1 MGLETGLTP
10 AQESELKF
18 LRGRVDRLQD
28 EKYKTDNEQYTRRLN
43 IERELWSAKEELST
57 FVKNLRKA
65 GKQI

>member
-1 MGLETGLTP
+1 MDDDKLNP
-10 AQESELKF
+10 FQENELKW
-18 LRGRVDRLQD
+18 LRRQVDRLQD

>member
-1 MGLETGLTP
+1 MDDDKLNP
-10 AQESELKF
+10 FQQNELKW
-18 LRGRVDRLQD
+18 LRRQVDRLQD

-43 IERELWSAKEELST
+43 IERELWSAKEELSV

>member
-1 MGLETGLTP
+1 MDDDKLNP
-10 AQESELKF
+10 FQENELKW
-18 LRGRVDRLQD
+18 LRRQVDRLQD
-28 EKYKTDNEQYTRRLN
+28 EKYKTDTEQYNRRLN

>member
-1 MGLETGLTP
+1 MDDDKLNP
-10 AQESELKF
+10 FQQNELKW
-18 LRGRVDRLQD
+18 LRRQVDRLQD

-43 IERELWSAKEELST
+43 IERELWAAKEELSV

>member
-1 MGLETGLTP
+1 MDDDKLNP
-10 AQESELKF
+10 FQENELKW
-18 LRGRVDRLQD
+18 LRRQVDRLQD
-28 EKYKTDNEQYTRRLN
+28 EKYKTDNEQYNRRLN

>member
-1 MGLETGLTP
+1 MDDDKLNP
-10 AQESELKF
+10 FQENELKW
-18 LRGRVDRLQD
+18 LRRQVDRLQD

-43 IERELWSAKEELST
+43 IERELWSAKEELSV

>member
-1 MGLETGLTP
+1 MDDDKLNP
-10 AQESELKF
+10 FQENELKW
-18 LRGRVDRLQD
+18 LRRQVDRLQD

-43 IERELWSAKEELST
+43 IERELWAAKEELSN

>member
-1 MGLETGLTP
+1 MDDDKLNP
-10 AQESELKF
+10 FQQNELKW
-18 LRGRVDRLQD
+18 LRRQVDRLQD

-43 IERELWSAKEELST
+43 IERELWSAKKELST

>member
-1 MGLETGLTP
+1 MDDDKLNP
-10 AQESELKF
+10 FQQNELKW
-18 LRGRVDRLQD
+18 LRRQVDRLQD

>member
-1 MGLETGLTP
+1 MDDDKLNSF
-10 AQESELKF
+10 QQNELKW
-18 LRGRVDRLQD
+18 LRRQVDRLQD

-43 IERELWSAKEELST
+43 IERELWAAKEELST

>member
-1 MGLETGLTP
+1 MDDDKLNP
-10 AQESELKF
+10 FQQNELKW
-18 LRGRVDRLQD
+18 LRRQVDRLQD
-28 EKYKTDNEQYTRRLN
+28 EKYKTDNEQYTLRLN

>member
-1 MGLETGLTP
+1 MDDDKLNSF
-10 AQESELKF
+10 QQNELKW
-18 LRGRVDRLQD
+18 LRRQVDRLQD

-43 IERELWSAKEELST
+43 IERELWAAKEELSV

>member
-1 MGLETGLTP
+1 MDDDKLNSF
-10 AQESELKF
+10 QQNELKW
-18 LRGRVDRLQD
+18 LRRQVDRLQD
-28 EKYKTDNEQYTRRLN
+28 EKYKTDSEQYTRRLN

>member
-1 MGLETGLTP
+1 MDDKQLTP
-10 AQESELKF
+10 FQESELKW
-18 LRGRVDRLQD
+18 LRRQVDRLQD

>member
-1 MGLETGLTP
+1 MDDDKLNP
-10 AQESELKF
+10 FQQNELKW
-18 LRGRVDRLQD
+18 LRRQVDRLQD
-28 EKYKTDNEQYTRRLN
+28 EKYKTDSEQYTRRLN